1 MLLPGVG
8 AEHRVAVL
16 VDSVDEVLA
25 GDAEEWLSFFM
36 PGGSPRLRLVVSDSI
51 SIPSAEIKR
60 IAGDSHEGSPAAG
73 LLLSS
78 LDVGD
83 AAPSTQSMRF
93 VSLGLPTRPN
103 VTRKF
108 PVLLMCRELGRHWLP
123 TVGRPSGVWCRGF
136 VETP

>member
-1 MLLPGVG
+1 MLLPEVG

-16 VDSVDEVLA
+16 VDAVDEVLA
-25 GDAEEWLSFFM
+25 GDAAEESAFFM
-36 PGGSPRLRLVVSDSI
+36 PDGLPCRRLVVSDSI

-78 LDVGD
+78 LEVGD
-83 AAPSTQSMRF
+83 AAPSTHSTRF
-93 VSLGLPTRPN
+93 VSLGSLTRPN

-108 PVLLMCRELGRHWLP
+108 PLLLMCRDLGRHWFP
-123 TVGRPSGVWCRGF
+123 TVRRPSGVWCRGF